1 MSDPSNSATGDETAP
16 AHPAA
21 SQLRIV
27 LVGTQHP
34 GNIGSAARAMKTM
47 GLSKLVLVAPE
58 KAPDRDTHAM
68 AAGADDLIEAALVF
82 ATLAEAV
89 ADCRWVLGC
98 TARSRRIQLEQM
110 HPRDAAGR
118 AVLAVAGGPVALVFG
133 RERTGLDNEELQLC
147 HAAVH
152 IPSDPAF
159 SSLNLA
165 AAVQVLSYELRC
177 ALLGDAGN
185 GEGSGGRTLPPG
197 EHVASHA
204 ELEGLFGQLAEAL
217 DQIDFHKG
225 RAPASA
231 MRKLRRL
238 YLRANLD
245 SAEVRLLRGVLAD
258 TQRMAWLAGQGSSD
272 GKIE

>member
-1 MSDPSNSATGDETAP
+1 MSDPSNAADIAADNLP
-16 AHPAA
+16 A

-47 GLSKLVLVAPE
+47 GLHQLVLVAPE

-68 AAGADDLIEAALVF
+68 AAGADDLVEAAPVF

-89 ADCRWVLGC
+89 ADCRWVLGA
-98 TARSRRIQLEQM
+98 TARNRRIQLEPL
-110 HPRDAAGR
+110 HPRDAAVR
-118 AVLAVAGGPVALVFG
+118 AVAAAAAGPVALVFG
-133 RERTGLDNEELQLC
+133 RERTGLDNDELQLC

-152 IPSDPAF
+152 IPSDPGF

-177 ALLGDAGN
+177 AILGQ
-185 GEGSGGRTLPPG
+185 GEVVASAAVPRTPPPG
-197 EHVASHA
+197 EDSASHA
-204 ELEGLFGQLAEAL
+204 ELEGLFGQLAETL

-225 RAPASA
+225 RAPESA
-231 MRKLRRL
+231 MRKLRRI

-258 TQRMAWLAGQGSSD
+258 AQRMARLAGSGT
-272 GKIE
+272 GKIG